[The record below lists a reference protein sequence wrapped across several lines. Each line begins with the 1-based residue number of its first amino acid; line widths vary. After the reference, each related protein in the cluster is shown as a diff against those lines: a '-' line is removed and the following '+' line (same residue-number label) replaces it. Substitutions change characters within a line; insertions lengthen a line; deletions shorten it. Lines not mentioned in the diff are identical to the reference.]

1 METAGLIFL
10 LIAIMSNAIVYG
22 TDAFCAIVQ
31 RSAMARADDVTLA
44 RAMGYVHLYGDRRMP
59 ITGVVSVIAILLGIV
74 TTALAGSNASA
85 ILAGTAAV
93 AAFVWLVVYAKIS
106 APINR
111 AFVEAVLEDRQP
123 EDARSLQ
130 RGWDRVINLR
140 VALQGYLLAALAV
153 AVAVR

>member
-1 METAGLIFL
+1 MQTAGLAFL
-10 LIAIMSNAIVYG
+10 LIAVMSNAIVYG
-22 TDAFCAIVQ
+22 TDVFCALVQ

-59 ITGVVSVIAILLGIV
+59 VAGAVSVVAIVLGIV
-74 TTALAGSNASA
+74 TTALAGSYASA
-85 ILAGTAAV
+85 VLAGTAAV
-93 AAFVWLVVYAKIS
+93 AAGIWLVVYAKVS

-111 AFVEAVLEDRQP
+111 AFVEAVLADRQP

-140 VALQGYLLAALAV
+140 VVLQGYLLAALAV